1 MSLHPKPRDLNKIR
15 TADPV
20 ALSSQVIDLGRA
32 DEPTNRVS
40 NELSEIEDDIA
51 IVESFSHMVI
61 FRTEDGLVTFDASGA
76 QSGQAVVEALR
87 GWRTD
92 PVHSLVYTHGHLDH
106 VGGSGALIAD
116 ADNRSYKHPTVFG
129 HENVPRRLERYEKTN
144 EWNILINRRQFG
156 GVSPK
161 TRARPLAPRTH
172 P

>member
-1 MSLHPKPRDLNKIR
+1 MSLHPKPRDLDKIR

-51 IVESFSHMVI
+51 IVESFSHMVV

-106 VGGSGALIAD
+106 VG
-116 ADNRSYKHPTVFG
+116 
-129 HENVPRRLERYEKTN
+129 
-144 EWNILINRRQFG
+144 
-156 GVSPK
+156 
-161 TRARPLAPRTH
+161 
-172 P
+172 

>member
-51 IVESFSHMVI
+51 IVESFSHMVV

-106 VGGSGALIAD
+106 VGGSGALIAL
-116 ADNRSYKHPTVFG
+116 SLIHISEPT
-129 HENVPRRLERYEKTN
+129 
-144 EWNILINRRQFG
+144 
-156 GVSPK
+156 
-161 TRARPLAPRTH
+161 RPY
-172 P
+172 